1 MKKQIWVETNELND
15 YLKDGWTHIFRQ
27 DGTLLS
33 RLCGTM
39 KEYYLLEKE
48 EVKDT
53 EETLTPEESRM
64 FFLGRFLTSIKTFEV
79 CGSTERLNDFRDFID
94 ETNKK
99 LSPHW
104 LNINE
109 VKALAKDWGL
119 KVINEEER

>member
-1 MKKQIWVETNELND
+1 MKKQIWVETNELNA

-53 EETLTPEESRM
+53 EETIMPEGTII
-64 FFLGRFLTSIKTFEV
+64 FCNGKDFIEV
-79 CGSTERLNDFRDFID
+79 CGPIDRLFDFRSLVAGVNTLHYPKMLSISYI
-94 ETNKK
+94 KK
-99 LSPHW
+99 M
-104 LNINE
+104 
-109 VKALAKDWGL
+109 AKDQGL